1 MTIFG
6 KNVIVKSAD
15 FGHFEGWR
23 FLAQNF
29 ATLANFDQQELGTLH
44 TAVAKKEAIF
54 ENVRESIRKNYSW
67 QQNEEPHPSFLYFIH

>member
-29 ATLANFDQQELGTLH
+29 ATLANFDQQELGTL
-44 TAVAKKEAIF
+44 EAGPKSVGEAEKLRF
-54 ENVRESIRKNYSW
+54 
-67 QQNEEPHPSFLYFIH
+67 